1 MPNLFFT
8 GNIRT
13 LMPETYD
20 AIIIG
25 SGPNGLS
32 AAIRLQQLGL
42 STAVYEQAQS
52 PGGAT
57 RTEELTLPGFKH
69 DVGSAIHPLTLES
82 PFFKT
87 LPLQEHGLEWIYPE
101 ISFAHPFEDGTA
113 YAVYRDIRKTA
124 AQLGSDEQR
133 YKNLF
138 EPLLQDWAKIDR
150 TVLGPLTMPE
160 HPWAMAA
167 FGLKAIMPAKYLADF
182 YFRHEKTRAFFYG
195 AAAHSTLPLT
205 NLASA
210 SFGLV
215 LFTLAHKPG
224 WPFPKGGAAKITDAL
239 VSYYKSLGGKLQLK
253 TYVKNMGDL
262 PVAKAY
268 LFDVTPRQ
276 LLAIEGTRFPWFYRK
291 RLENYRYGAGVFKID
306 WALDQ
311 PIPFTNEKC
320 RKAGT
325 VHFGY
330 SCRQIEVS
338 ERVVHQQAV
347 PGEPYVLLAQHT
359 PFDPG
364 RAPAGK
370 HTAWAYCHV
379 PNGYPLD
386 MTEEI
391 EQQVEKAAPGFKDTI
406 IARATKNTHEMEAFD
421 PNLVGGDINGGI
433 QDIRQLF
440 TRPVASRSPYST
452 PDPRVYICSSS
463 TPPGGGVHG
472 MSGFHA
478 AQKVI
483 KDHFKD
489 LIAFR

>member
-1 MPNLFFT
+1 
-8 GNIRT
+8 
-13 LMPETYD
+13 MPETYD
-20 AIIIG
+20 ALIIG

-42 STAVYEQAQS
+42 STLVYEQAAS

-69 DVGSAIHPLTLES
+69 DVGSAIHPLTLDS
-82 PFFKT
+82 PFLKT
-87 LPLQEHGLEWIYPE
+87 LPLHEHGLEWIHPE
-101 ISFAHPFEDGTA
+101 ISFAHPFADGSA
-113 YAVYRDIRKTA
+113 YAVYRDIGKTA
-124 AQLGSDEQR
+124 AQLGADEQR

-138 EPLLQDWAKIDR
+138 EPLLQDWPKIDSAI
-150 TVLGPLTMPE
+150 LGPLKIPE
-160 HPWAMAA
+160 HPLPMVS
-167 FGLKAIMPAKYLADF
+167 FGIKAIMSAKSLADF
-182 YFRHEKTRAFFYG
+182 YFLHEKTKAFFYG
-195 AAAHSTLPLT
+195 AAAHSTLPLSR
-205 NLASA
+205 LASA

-215 LFTLAHKPG
+215 LFTLAHKLD
-224 WPFPKGGAAKITDAL
+224 WPFPKGGAVKITDAL
-239 VSYYKSLGGKLQLK
+239 ISYYKSLGGKLQLN
-253 TYVKNMGDL
+253 TEVKNIGEL
-262 PVAKAY
+262 PMAKAY

-276 LLAIEGTRFPWFYRK
+276 LLAIQGTKFSWLYRK
-291 RLENYRYGAGVFKID
+291 RLENYRYGAGIFKID
-306 WALDQ
+306 WALDH

-330 SCRQIEVS
+330 SSREIEVS
-338 ERVVHQQAV
+338 ERVIHQQAV
-347 PGEPYVLLAQHT
+347 PRKPYVLLAQHT

-379 PNGYPLD
+379 PNGCALN

-391 EQQVEKAAPGFKDTI
+391 EKQVEKAAPGFKDTI
-406 IARATKNTHEMEAFD
+406 IARATKNTQEMEAFN
-421 PNLVGGDINGGI
+421 PNLVGGDINGGK
-433 QDIRQLF
+433 QDIWQLF
-440 TRPVASRSPYST
+440 TRPVASRSPYTT
-452 PDPRVYICSSS
+452 PDPRVYICSAS

-472 MSGFHA
+472 MGGYHA

-489 LIAFR
+489 LIASR